1 MDLLLLVL
9 VGFWLMLPSF
19 LPNSAAVV
27 FGGGRPVDGGRSWKG
42 KRLLGDGKT
51 WRGLI
56 GGICAGI
63 SLGIIQ
69 LYIAFPFDQLTFF
82 GFGGFPENLGV
93 VVLLATGSLLGDM
106 IGSFIKRRLDIGR
119 GGKAPIMDQ
128 YTFLF
133 FSLVLATA
141 AFPDWFL
148 DNFWRDYGWVSL
160 LAVLIVTPVLHRG
173 VNIIGFKLGLKKV
186 PW

>member
-9 VGFWLMLPSF
+9 LGFWLMLPSF

-27 FGGGRPVDGGRSWKG
+27 FGGGTPVDMGRSWKG

-51 WRGLI
+51 WRGLV

-69 LYIAFPFDQLTFF
+69 LYIAFPFDRLNYF

-93 VVLLATGSLLGDM
+93 VAVLATGSLLGDM
-106 IGSFIKRRLDIGR
+106 AGSFIKRRLDLDR
-119 GGKAPIMDQ
+119 GEKAPFMDQ
-128 YTFLF
+128 YTFLIGSF
-133 FSLVLATA
+133 LLVLVT
-141 AFPDWFL
+141 FPDWFL
-148 DNFWRDYGWVSL
+148 DHFWREYGWVSL
-160 LAVLIVTPVLHRG
+160 LAVLVITPLLHRG
-173 VNIIGFKLGLKKV
+173 VNIIGYKLGLKKV

>member
-9 VGFWLMLPSF
+9 LGFWLMLPSF

-27 FGGGRPVDGGRSWKG
+27 FGGGLPVDMGRSWRG

-69 LYIAFPFDQLTFF
+69 LYLAFPFDRLDFF
-82 GFGGFPENLGV
+82 GFGSFPTNLV
-93 VVLLATGSLLGDM
+93 VVIVLAVGSLAGDM
-106 IGSFIKRRLDIGR
+106 VGSMIKRRLNIGR
-119 GGKAPIMDQ
+119 GNKAPLIDQ
-128 YTFLF
+128 YNFLLG
-133 FSLVLATA
+133 SILLVLLL
-141 AFPDWFL
+141 FPDWFL
-148 DNFWRDYGWVSL
+148 DNFWRNDGWVSL
-160 LAVLIVTPVLHRG
+160 LAVLLITPILHRG
-173 VNIIGFKLGLKKV
+173 VNIIGYKLGLKKV